1 MQLTQQD
8 INNLRLF
15 LGRATLTGNEVGAL
29 VDLANKLT
37 AIEQFINTPKGRR
50 GNKDLSPTRQ

>member
-8 INNLRLF
+8 INALRLF

-29 VDLANKLT
+29 VELANKLT
-37 AIEQFINTPKGRR
+37 AIEQFINTPKGQR
-50 GNKDLSPTRQ
+50 GNKNLPPTGQ